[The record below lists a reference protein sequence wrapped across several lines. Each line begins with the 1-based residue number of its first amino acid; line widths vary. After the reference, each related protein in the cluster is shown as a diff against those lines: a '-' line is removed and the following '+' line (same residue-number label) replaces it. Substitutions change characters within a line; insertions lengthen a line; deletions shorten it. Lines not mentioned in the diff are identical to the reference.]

1 LKLKPVFLYVDDV
14 CNNLL
19 VTSSFFSFSF
29 WCIEVWIVFQGSMLG
44 ALFIRAAV
52 VIDGMVLY
60 NVYQWVIEI

>member
-1 LKLKPVFLYVDDV
+1 
-14 CNNLL
+14 
-19 VTSSFFSFSF
+19 VTSSFFSF

-44 ALFIRAAV
+44 ALFIRAVV